1 MWVVIHKEK
10 MSIFSG
16 YKSIDLAERA
26 CENLNEVK
34 RGKYYVEYVE
44 VRG

>member
-1 MWVVIHKEK
+1 MWVVIHSEK

-16 YKSIDLAERA
+16 YATKELAERA

-34 RGKYYVEYVE
+34 DKKYYMEYVE